1 MQSGTQSTSRQI
13 PDLEDEVG
21 AQLFTRSALGI
32 ELTPAGSRFLDHARL
47 VLSHAEAAAS
57 MLGLA
62 ANPPCRNMMVEIFS
76 ERPLAARR

>member
-1 MQSGTQSTSRQI
+1 MNFRNF
-13 PDLEDEVG
+13 
-21 AQLFTRSALGI
+21 FTTRASHGI
-32 ELTPAGSRFLDHARL
+32 ELTPAGRAFLDHARL